1 MRLKSFVLMLCVSAS
16 FILNA
21 SEQQD
26 NFSSVVKVFAV
37 FSNPNFYQPWQNF
50 QQQINTGSGCIIE
63 GNKILTN
70 AHIVSNQTFIM
81 IRKQGDAKKY
91 TAKLLASGHDCD
103 LSLLTVEDP
112 KFFEGT
118 KPMAIGELPRLQ
130 DKVAVLGYPVGGD
143 NISVTEGVV
152 SRIEPTVYTHS
163 GRFLLSVQID
173 AAINPGNSG
182 GPVIKDG
189 KLAGLAFQNAAQRE
203 NMGYIIPTTVIRHFL
218 KDVEDKEYNGFP
230 DIDVKISEMEN
241 PDIRKWAGMKDG
253 QTGVLITRLPPL
265 EKDKNIFLEN
275 DVILEIDGIKVAN
288 DGTVPFRENEIM
300 FFGNLIWEKYIG
312 DTSKFKVLRKGEEV
326 DLSYKLSRLEKL
338 VPQRFF
344 DKYPSFYVIGGLL
357 FVPLTQNYIDSWG
370 SPWWNKAP
378 RELVNYAFDG
388 EISSKRKQVIILSE
402 VFADDINVGYQSIK
416 FQPVTKLNG
425 KAPVDMKDLIDTIEN
440 TKEGFID
447 LELAKHIKVVLDVT
461 KMRNANPEILKRYRI
476 PADRS
481 ADMK

>member
-1 MRLKSFVLMLCVSAS
+1 MRFKVFAIALCVSAC
-16 FILNA
+16 FLLNA
-21 SEQQD
+21 TEQQD
-26 NFSSVVKVFAV
+26 NFSSVVKVFAMV
-37 FSNPNFYQPWQNF
+37 SNPNYYQPWQNF
-50 QQQINTGSGCIIE
+50 QQQPSTGSGCIIA

-70 AHIVSNQTFIM
+70 AHIVANQKFIM

-112 KFFEGT
+112 NFFKGT
-118 KPMAIGELPRLQ
+118 KSMEIGDLPKLQ

-143 NISVTEGVV
+143 NISVTEGIV
-152 SRIEPTVYTHS
+152 SRIEPTAYSHS

-173 AAINPGNSG
+173 AALNPGNSG
-182 GPVIKDG
+182 GPVVKDG
-189 KLAGLAFQNAAQRE
+189 KMTGVAFQNASQRE
-203 NMGYIIPTTVIRHFL
+203 NMGFIIPPTVIKHFL

-230 DIDVKISEMEN
+230 DIDIKISEMEN

-253 QTGVLITRLPPL
+253 QTGVLVTHIPPD
-265 EKDKNIFLEN
+265 EKAKNIFMEN

-300 FFGNLIWEKYIG
+300 FFGNMIWEKYIG
-312 DTSKFKVLRKGEEV
+312 DTCKFKVLRSGQETE
-326 DLSYKLSRLEKL
+326 LNYKLGRMEKL
-338 VPQRFF
+338 VSERFF

-370 SPWWNKAP
+370 APWWNKAP
-378 RELVNYAFDG
+378 RELVNYAIDG
-388 EISSKRKQVIILSE
+388 EISSRRKQIIILSE
-402 VFADDINVGYQSIK
+402 VFADDINVGYQNIK

-425 KAPVDMKDLIDTIEN
+425 KVPLDLKDIINTIEN
-440 TKEGFID
+440 TKDGFVEI
-447 LELAKHIKVVLDVT
+447 ELAKHLKIVLDVT
-461 KMRNANPEILKRYRI
+461 KMRNANSEILNRYRI